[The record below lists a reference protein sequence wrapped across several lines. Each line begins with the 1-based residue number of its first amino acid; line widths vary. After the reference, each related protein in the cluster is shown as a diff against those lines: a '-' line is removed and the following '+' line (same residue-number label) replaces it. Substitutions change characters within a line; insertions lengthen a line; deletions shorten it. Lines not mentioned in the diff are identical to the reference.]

1 MQIDISSLK
10 TIFNPKLRP
19 LIGVDIGSTSI
30 RMVELVDAGKGV
42 PRVERYF
49 IEPLPRDAV
58 VDGNMAELEAVS
70 NALVRCWT
78 KLGTSTRNVALALPT
93 AAVITKKITL
103 PANLREQEMEIQVES
118 EANQYLPFALEEVNL
133 DFQVIGPSPNS
144 PDDVEVLLA
153 ASRKER
159 VEDRVAV
166 AEMAGLKPVVID
178 IEAYAIQA
186 AYELVLNQLP
196 QNGQGQVIALI
207 DVGAAVMKVTVM
219 QDEQQLYVR
228 EQAFGGMQLTDD
240 IVRAY
245 GVSPA
250 EAELMKCS
258 GTPPDNYAAEILH
271 PFVTKMAQEI
281 ARALQFFFTSTPHNE
296 VHHIILAGGS
306 VLVPGAVDSI
316 RQQTG
321 VNTLLADPFAG
332 MAISPRIRAKQL
344 AMDAPSLLVACGLA
358 LRKFDQ

>member
-1 MQIDISSLK
+1 LQIDISSLK
-10 TIFNPKLRP
+10 TIFNPNLRP

-42 PRVERYF
+42 PRVERYV

-93 AAVITKKITL
+93 AAVITKKIML

-133 DFQVIGPSPNS
+133 DFQIIGPSPNN

-196 QNGQGQVIALI
+196 QNGQGQIIALI

-219 QDEQQLYVR
+219 QNEAQLYVR

-240 IVRAY
+240 IVRIY

-271 PFVTKMAQEI
+271 PFVTTMAQEV

-306 VLVPGAVDSI
+306 VLVPGVVDSI

>member
-1 MQIDISSLK
+1 LQIDISSLK

-19 LIGVDIGSTSI
+19 LIGVDIGSTLV

-42 PRVERYF
+42 PRVECYAT
-49 IEPLPRDAV
+49 EPLPRGAV
-58 VDGNMAELEAVS
+58 VDGNMAGLEAVS
-70 NALVRCWT
+70 DALKRCWN
-78 KLGTSTRNVALALPT
+78 KLGTRTRNVALALPT
-93 AAVITKKITL
+93 AAVITKKIIL
-103 PANLREQEMEIQVES
+103 PGNLREQEMEIQVES

-133 DFQVIGPSPNS
+133 DFQIIGPSPNS
-144 PDDVEVLLA
+144 QDDVEVLLA

-196 QNGQGQVIALI
+196 QNGHGQIIALI
-207 DVGAAVMKVTVM
+207 DVGASVMKVTVM
-219 QDEQQLYVR
+219 QDEAMLYVR

-240 IVRAY
+240 IIRAY

-258 GTPPDNYAAEILH
+258 GTPPDNYATEILH
-271 PFVTKMAQEI
+271 PFVMMMAQEV

-296 VHHIILAGGS
+296 VHHIILAGGA
-306 VLVPGAVDSI
+306 VLAPGAVDSI
-316 RQQTG
+316 REQTG

-332 MAISPRIRAKQL
+332 MAISPRLRAKQL
-344 AMDAPSLLVACGLA
+344 ATDAPSLLVACGLA

>member
-1 MQIDISSLK
+1 
-10 TIFNPKLRP
+10 
-19 LIGVDIGSTSI
+19 
-30 RMVELVDAGKGV
+30 
-42 PRVERYF
+42 
-49 IEPLPRDAV
+49 
-58 VDGNMAELEAVS
+58 
-70 NALVRCWT
+70 
-78 KLGTSTRNVALALPT
+78 
-93 AAVITKKITL
+93 
-103 PANLREQEMEIQVES
+103 MEIQVES

-133 DFQVIGPSPNS
+133 DFQIIGPSPNN

-196 QNGQGQVIALI
+196 QNGQGQIIALI

-219 QDEQQLYVR
+219 QNEAQLYVR

-240 IVRAY
+240 IVRIY

-271 PFVTKMAQEI
+271 PFVTTMAQEV
-281 ARALQFFFTSTPHNE
+281 ARAL
-296 VHHIILAGGS
+296 
-306 VLVPGAVDSI
+306 
-316 RQQTG
+316 
-321 VNTLLADPFAG
+321 
-332 MAISPRIRAKQL
+332 
-344 AMDAPSLLVACGLA
+344 
-358 LRKFDQ
+358 